1 MATKLE
7 NVIDEIVATSTQAQA
22 KLASESLSKRNTEP
36 TISTELGSALVKTAS
51 LLKTAS
57 VSITNEDLKQFMETV
72 RNA

>member
-22 KLASESLSKRNTEP
+22 KLASDSLSKGNTEP
-36 TISTELGSALVKTAS
+36 TISTELGTALVKTAS
-51 LLKTAS
+51 LLKSSS
-57 VSITNEDLKQFMETV
+57 VSITNEDLKQFMEAV